1 MRKLKRIIQAI
12 IFMLKQK
19 EILTVPK
26 IIDREKLLE
35 GRVAFITGGNS
46 GIGLEIAREFLKNGC
61 KVIIAGTNEEKLKLC
76 CKSLD
81 NINIK
86 CITLNLTEINTFKEK
101 FEQILS
107 LFPND
112 KIDILV
118 NSAGVTGFTNYFEV
132 TEKEYDNIMD
142 INLKGNFFLSQI
154 FSKYMIENNIKGNI
168 LNISSS
174 SAVRPAWKPYQISK
188 WGIKGFTLGLADTL
202 APYGIV
208 VNALAPGPV
217 ATPMLGKNE
226 GDNIYNSRI
235 YNKRYALPSEIAYLA
250 TYMVSDLGRLIIGD
264 TIYST
269 GGSGILD
276 LHN

>member
-107 LFPND
+107 LFLND

>member
-1 MRKLKRIIQAI
+1 
-12 IFMLKQK
+12 MLKQK

-168 LNISSS
+168 LNISS
-174 SAVRPAWKPYQISK
+174 AVRPAWKPYQISK

>member
-1 MRKLKRIIQAI
+1 MRKLKRMMQSI

-19 EILTVPK
+19 EILLVPK
-26 IIDREKLLE
+26 IVDREKLLK
-35 GRVAFITGGNS
+35 GRVALITGGSS
-46 GIGLEIAREFLKNGC
+46 GIGLEIAKEFLKNGC

-76 CKSLD
+76 CKNLE
-81 NINIK
+81 NKNIK
-86 CITLNLTEINTFKEK
+86 YITLNLTEINTFEEK
-101 FEQILS
+101 FKQILN

-132 TEKEYDNIMD
+132 TEKEYDNIMN
-142 INLKGNFFLSQI
+142 INVKGNFFLSQI
-154 FSKYMIENNIKGNI
+154 FSKYMIRNNIKGNI

-174 SAVRPAWKPYQISK
+174 SAVRPAWQPYQISK

-217 ATPMLGKNE
+217 LTPMLGKNE
-226 GDNIYNSRI
+226 GDNLYNSQI
-235 YNKRYALPSEIAYLA
+235 YNKRYTLPCEIAYLA
-250 TYMVSDLGRLIIGD
+250 TYMVSDFGRLIIGD
-264 TIYST
+264 TVYSA

-276 LHN
+276 LRK

>member
-1 MRKLKRIIQAI
+1 
-12 IFMLKQK
+12 MLKQK